1 MANYIA
7 RVELHSASWNDY
19 ERLHATMY
27 QRGFLRTI
35 KASDG
40 KWYQLPT
47 GTYVVEGSNSSLQ
60 NALSAATAAAQ
71 ETGRQS
77 WVLVADWNAATW
89 LGLPLVS

>member
-7 RVELHSASWNDY
+7 RVELHSATWNDY
-19 ERLHATMY
+19 ELLHASM
-27 QRGFLRTI
+27 QRRGYLRTI

-60 NALSAATAAAQ
+60 NALNVATEAAR
-71 ETGRQS
+71 ETQRQF
-77 WVLVADWNAATW
+77 WVLVADWNSAMW
-89 LGLPLVS
+89 NLPIVG